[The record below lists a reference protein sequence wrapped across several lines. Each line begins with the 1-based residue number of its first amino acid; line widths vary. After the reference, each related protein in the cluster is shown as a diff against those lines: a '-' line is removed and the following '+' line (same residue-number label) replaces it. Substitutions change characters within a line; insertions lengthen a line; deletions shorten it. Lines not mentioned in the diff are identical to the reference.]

1 VFRGEWIAP
10 ASVTTPATTEA
21 DAMHVLRVPR
31 AADGATERLARRF
44 TSSSSSAPERAD
56 RRGVRTGAQQPGG
69 NCRGRERSK
78 IEAARSRAASCR
90 IVRFPQLDMRAST
103 GDAAAEPSEQGRA
116 YRPVQLTL

>member
-1 VFRGEWIAP
+1 MPARMSTIDKQRISAVRTLEAMGWVFRGEWIAP

-56 RRGVRTGAQQPGG
+56 RRGVRAP
-69 NCRGRERSK
+69 ERNSP
-78 IEAARSRAASCR
+78 AAIAEVGSDQRSRPRAAGL
-90 IVRFPQLDMRAST
+90 P
-103 GDAAAEPSEQGRA
+103 AAA
-116 YRPVQLTL
+116 